1 MENMEICWQDTRI
14 AQTFGWMTMR
24 MKFVH
29 YIVPNPL
36 QIWNLRCRWLQ
47 GASTIIHK
55 TVQTWI
61 QPNHGLKHL
70 DDMLVV
76 LWLMHDL
83 KAKDSAGFGIAHHK
97 PTVGFLANSDGG
109 FASSACTFVWCV
121 HIWPSDEGIHLQPLW
136 WPWIDWMERNGK
148 RDRKPH
154 KAPNYVCLEVH
165 LQWQCAYA
173 NPMVWA
179 LAWQGSR
186 RCHCNAI
193 PWSGLEC
200 VHHHWWK
207 QSCMHGQQHEKTSAH
222 ERAAPNGIEGME
234 GWSLSLRWRKEHCP
248 SSPQRTEH
256 WSSCPAPSDS
266 CTQSKY
272 GMTEQSI
279 AFAHEELSWDHSY
292 HTK

>member
-47 GASTIIHK
+47 GASTIRHK

-109 FASSACTFVWCV
+109 LASSACTFGWCMFTFDLQTKASISNQCGDLGSIGWREMGRETESLIKLQMFVWKFIFNDNV
-121 HIWPSDEGIHLQPLW
+121 HMQIQWFELLHDKVVEDAIVMQFP
-136 WPWIDWMERNGK
+136 
-148 RDRKPH
+148 
-154 KAPNYVCLEVH
+154 EV
-165 LQWQCAYA
+165 
-173 NPMVWA
+173 V
-179 LAWQGSR
+179 
-186 RCHCNAI
+186 
-193 PWSGLEC
+193 
-200 VHHHWWK
+200 
-207 QSCMHGQQHEKTSAH
+207 
-222 ERAAPNGIEGME
+222 
-234 GWSLSLRWRKEHCP
+234 
-248 SSPQRTEH
+248 
-256 WSSCPAPSDS
+256 
-266 CTQSKY
+266 
-272 GMTEQSI
+272 
-279 AFAHEELSWDHSY
+279 
-292 HTK
+292 